1 MMQYNR
7 LGLSDLSVSRISLGT
22 MSLKG
27 GSTKLN
33 LEILQEAFA
42 MGINY
47 FDTADLYER
56 GINES
61 LVGQALQ
68 PVRDQVLLASKVGN
82 QWNSDST
89 SWSWKASKPYIIK
102 TVESSLAR
110 LRTDYIDLYQLHG
123 GLIEDPIDEIIEG
136 FEALKQAGKI
146 REYGI
151 SSIRPNVIK
160 AYATRANIVSVM
172 MQYSLLDRRP
182 EAFFSLLAK
191 QNISVI
197 ARGAVAQ
204 GFLLDKPA
212 DNYLQLRSSEV
223 MHANKQVERMAENF
237 QVPKLTILLAYVLS
251 NPVVATASLGI
262 RTLAQLREL
271 RDAMENFRLLTAVE
285 KKQLEQGL
293 RELAYMDHLL

>member
-1 MMQYNR
+1 MLYSK
-7 LGLSDLSVSRISLGT
+7 LGSSDLVVSKLSLGT

-33 LEILQEAFA
+33 LDILAEAYA

-68 PVRDQVLLASKVGN
+68 PVRQNILLATKVGN
-82 QWNSDST
+82 QWNSDSS
-89 SWSWKASKPYIIK
+89 SWSWKATKSYIVK
-102 TVESSLAR
+102 TIESSLAR

-136 FEALKQAGKI
+136 FESLKQAGKI
-146 REYGI
+146 RAYGL
-151 SSIRPNVIK
+151 SSIRPNVIE
-160 AYATRANIVSVM
+160 AYASRSNIASVM

-182 EAFFSLLAK
+182 EMLFGLLAK
-191 QNISVI
+191 QGISVI

-204 GFLLDKPA
+204 GLLLDKPA
-212 DNYLQLRSSEV
+212 ENYLQLRSSEV
-223 MHANKQVERMAENF
+223 NHANKQVERLAESLGF
-237 QVPKLTILLAYVLS
+237 PKLTILLAYALS
-251 NPVVATASLGI
+251 NPVLATASLGI
-262 RTLAQLREL
+262 RTLAQLHEL
-271 RDAMENFRLLTAVE
+271 REAMVHFRLLSHSE
-285 KKQLEQGL
+285 KQLLEQGL
-293 RELAYMDHLL
+293 RKMSYTEHLR